1 MVDTEAGETI
11 DVRMFPSWVDAL
23 MNYLKKRN
31 ANIKATP
38 PAVRPDDARTEATG
52 ILAGKIK
59 QAEDKGFKFY
69 FPETAPRNM
78 SKVDR
83 EELVGAVSGGYAD
96 RLILNKDVIPLLE
109 KVLADEEIEST
120 KGNET
125 KIITP
130 SNKRGYKAYYSLVE
144 ADDLIPSHNP
154 QTFQKNEG
162 YPEGIQERTYH
173 SDTQE
178 QGKVIANAKQ
188 LNPAIVLSD
197 DPTPTNGPPIVTPAG
212 IVLGGNSRTMS
223 IQRAYASGGAIA
235 TRYKTYLTANIK
247 RFGLKPSEVIARKKP
262 VLVRN
267 VYLEKEDKQT
277 LHRMASEFNKS
288 LTQGVSEE
296 AEIASMGKNISVETI
311 EKLGLRMA
319 ERDLTIRELL
329 GKKDGMEVLD
339 WLVNDDVISPT
350 DKNRFINRKVNLLN
364 QTGKTLIEK
373 ALFGSIIDDADLIDA
388 APKSMQNKI
397 GRALPSLARI
407 KARGDQW
414 DITPELKEALA
425 LATRAKGADL
435 SIREFLKQKPLFG
448 EEPSYSDVTRALAGH
463 LDLDTQ
469 TVFANSF
476 KKFAAYAM
484 ADAKQQAQMF
494 PPTPFAQAFKE
505 AFAAEVKERGGPI
518 EPTPE
523 PKPEKEPWQMLQ
535 SEWVDGR
542 IKSPAMHKEHVKR
555 ALKRGETVP
564 AEVLADYPDLTET
577 KPAPTELFV
586 PKTAD
591 EQLLMSPADYLA
603 YKQAAE
609 REYRKDPTSDIHDE
623 FEITYKEKVKV
634 EETNE
639 IIERDIDAVAYLNDI
654 EDEISLYESL
664 LNCMA
669 GRTK

>member
-1 MVDTEAGETI
+1 MSYEAASEAGGVLIQLWRPTTQGQKSVVRMVDTEAGETI
-11 DVRMFPSWVDAL
+11 DIRMFPNWVDAL
-23 MNYLKKRN
+23 FNYLKKRN
-31 ANIKATP
+31 ANIKAEP
-38 PAVRPDDARTEATG
+38 PERTEDARTEAIG

-78 SKVDR
+78 SRSDR

-96 RLILNKDVIPLLE
+96 RLIMNKDVIPLLE
-109 KVLADEEIEST
+109 KVLADEAVDSIQGS
-120 KGNET
+120 ET
-125 KIITP
+125 KVITP
-130 SNKRGYKAYYSLVE
+130 NNKRGYKARYALIE

-223 IQRAYASGGAIA
+223 IQRAYGAQKEAAKQAIK
-235 TRYKTYLTANIK
+235 YKNQISLQAK
-247 RFGLKPSEVIARKKP
+247 KFGLKPGNAHAMQKP
-262 VLVRN
+262 ILVRV
-267 VYLEKEDKQT
+267 VYLEKADKQT

-296 AEIASMGKNISVETI
+296 AETASMGKNISVETI
-311 EKLGLRMA
+311 EKIGLRMA

-329 GKKDGMEVLD
+329 GKTDGMEVLN
-339 WLVNDDVISPT
+339 WLIDDDVISPT

-448 EEPSYSDVTRALAGH
+448 EEPTYSDVTRALAGH

-469 TVFANSF
+469 TVFSNAF

-484 ADAKQQAQMF
+484 ADAKQQTQMF

-505 AFAAEVKERGGPI
+505 AFAAEVKERGGTVSP
-518 EPTPE
+518 EKERPAAPE
-523 PKPEKEPWQMLQ
+523 PKPE
-535 SEWVDGR
+535 
-542 IKSPAMHKEHVKR
+542 
-555 ALKRGETVP
+555 
-564 AEVLADYPDLTET
+564 
-577 KPAPTELFV
+577 PTELFV
-586 PKTAD
+586 AKSPD
-591 EQLLMSPADYLA
+591 EQILMSPADYLA

-609 REYRKDPTSDIHDE
+609 REYRKDTTSDIHDE

-634 EETNE
+634 EETGE
-639 IIERDIDAVAYLNDI
+639 VIERDIDAVAYLNDI